1 MARLKKS
8 RKVGKIGTTKTPS
21 NARKP
26 TEKRDK
32 KHLGK
37 PAGSRNNEALT
48 VRQNTKKINKDPRH
62 GSKKLVSL
70 IQETDGQKSVTKTIK
85 FFSPTQ
91 ELTAIEQDPR
101 LASLLDKID
110 LGKKI
115 IREDQYYVDQTLA
128 RHKILCN
135 LLGLTDRPD
144 KSGES
149 DESDV
154 QQTDLYSQFE
164 AINISDFKD

>member
-8 RKVGKIGTTKTPS
+8 RKVGKIGISKTPS
-21 NARKP
+21 NVRKP

-48 VRQNTKKINKDPRH
+48 TKQDNKKVNKDPRH

-70 IQETDGQKSVTKTIK
+70 VAETKDQRPASKKIK
-85 FFSPTQ
+85 YFSPTQ
-91 ELTAIEQDPR
+91 ELAAIEQDPR
-101 LASLLDKID
+101 LGSLLEKIE

-115 IREDQYYVDQTLA
+115 IREDQHFVDLTLA
-128 RHKILCN
+128 RHKMLCD
-135 LLGLTDRPD
+135 LLGLTSKPD
-144 KSGES
+144 IC
-149 DESDV
+149 DETSEE
-154 QQTDLYSQFE
+154 QTDLYSQFE
-164 AINISDFKD
+164 AINIDDFKD

>member
-1 MARLKKS
+1 MARQKKS
-8 RKVGKIGTTKTPS
+8 RKVGKIGISKTPS
-21 NARKP
+21 NVRKP
-26 TEKRDK
+26 TEQRVK

-48 VRQNTKKINKDPRH
+48 INQDLKKVNKDPRH
-62 GSKKLVSL
+62 GSKKPVSL
-70 IQETDGQKSVTKTIK
+70 FVETKEQKLASKKVK

-91 ELTAIEQDPR
+91 ELAAIEQDPR

-115 IREDQYYVDQTLA
+115 TKEDQHFVDQTLA
-128 RHKILCN
+128 RHKILCDM
-135 LLGLTDRPD
+135 LGLTNEPE
-144 KSGES
+144 KSKEQS
-149 DESDV
+149 E

-164 AINISDFKD
+164 AIDINDFKD